1 MSNSVSPVPL
11 VLFGVP
17 FHNVT
22 FEEALQWVVDRV
34 RSGKPGVIATANLDF
49 LVLAQTDPELREV
62 LYDADLVIADGFP
75 PVKLAPFFGPALKGR
90 VTGSDITPMLAAR
103 AEKEGISIY
112 GLGAAEGVAVKAM
125 EVLKKRHP
133 DLKVAGAWS
142 PPYAPLD
149 KIDHAEIL
157 RRLDEAKPDILFTA
171 FGAPKQDKFN
181 HLHVKAWNVPVSI
194 GIGGT
199 LDFIAGVQTRAPVWV
214 QKLQCE
220 WLWRW
225 GTDPKRLTKRYV
237 TNIGFLIRA
246 IWLTL
251 QLKFGRNVPALID
264 PSVPPHWPDHGA
276 TYYDFLDCRA
286 GMVED
291 LCVAAG
297 LDQRERGFCIQEQ
310 RPQGVTTSVTISAIQ
325 KMGSS
330 GNVIIDLR
338 NVEMLRSDEVGM
350 LLELSKRVEKV
361 VLLHAGSKVRK
372 LFKFSKLT
380 DRLPLASTCAEAL
393 EFF

>member
-1 MSNSVSPVPL
+1 MSNSFSPAPL

-22 FEEALQWVVDRV
+22 FEEAIQWTVDRV

-49 LVLAQTDPELREV
+49 IVQAQHDVVLRNVLRE
-62 LYDADLVIADGFP
+62 ADLVIADGFP
-75 PVKLAPFFGPALKGR
+75 PVKLAPFYGPPLKGR

-103 AEKEGISIY
+103 AAKDGISIY
-112 GLGAAEGVAVKAM
+112 GLGAAEGVAAKAM

-149 KIDHAEIL
+149 KMDHAEIL
-157 RRLDEAKPDILFTA
+157 RRLAEAKPDILFTA

-181 HLHVKAWNVPVSI
+181 HMHVKHWRVPVSI

-251 QLKFGRNVPALID
+251 RLKLGRNVPAPID
-264 PSVPPHWPDHGA
+264 PLESPNWPEHGVHYEIFQKSRTA
-276 TYYDFLDCRA
+276 ILAVLDRLEACPTIKK
-286 GMVED
+286 VVID
-291 LCVAAG
+291 LC
-297 LDQRERGFCIQEQ
+297 
-310 RPQGVTTSVTISAIQ
+310 
-325 KMGSS
+325 
-330 GNVIIDLR
+330 
-338 NVEMLRSDEVGM
+338 NVEMLRSDEIGT
-350 LLELSKRVEKV
+350 LLELSKRVQKV

-372 LFKFSKLT
+372 LFEFSKLT

-393 EFF
+393 RILSE

>member
-1 MSNSVSPVPL
+1 MQNAFSPVPL

-22 FEEALQWVVDRV
+22 FEEAIQWTIDRV

-62 LYDADLVIADGFP
+62 LYEADLVIADGFP
-75 PVKLAPFFGPALKGR
+75 PVKLAPFFGPPLKGR

-133 DLKVAGAWS
+133 GLKVAGVWS

-149 KIDHAEIL
+149 KMDHAEIL
-157 RRLDEAKPDILFTA
+157 LRLEEAKPDILFTA

-181 HLHVKAWNVPVSI
+181 HMHVKTWKVPVSI

-199 LDFIAGVQTRAPVWV
+199 LDFIAGVQIRAPVWV

-237 TNIGFLIRA
+237 SNIVFLIRA
-246 IWLTL
+246 VWLTL
-251 QLKFGRNVPALID
+251 QLKLGRNIPALID
-264 PSVPPHWPDHGA
+264 PSAPPHWPEHGVVYHEFQ
-276 TYYDFLDCRA
+276 TLDPSEA
-286 GMVED
+286 
-291 LCVAAG
+291 
-297 LDQRERGFCIQEQ
+297 REASLLRGSDRREWQTLSEYL
-310 RPQGVTTSVTISAIQ
+310 
-325 KMGSS
+325 S
-330 GNVIIDLR
+330 GKVVIDLR
-338 NVEMLRSDEVGM
+338 NVEMLRSDEIGA

-361 VLLHAGSKVRK
+361 VLLHAGSKVWK
-372 LFKFSKLT
+372 LWEFSKLT
-380 DRLPLASTCAEAL
+380 DRLPLAKTCAEAL
-393 EFF
+393 QIFWE

>member
-1 MSNSVSPVPL
+1 MSNTFNPVPL

-22 FEEALQWVVDRV
+22 FDEAIQWAVDRV

-49 LVLAQTDPELREV
+49 LVLAQNDPQLREV
-62 LYDADLVIADGFP
+62 LYEADLVIADGFP
-75 PVKLAPFFGPALKGR
+75 PVKLAPFYGPPLKGR
-90 VTGSDITPMLAAR
+90 VTGSDITPMLAERAAR
-103 AEKEGISIY
+103 EGISVY
-112 GLGAAEGVAVKAM
+112 GLGAAEGVAAKAM

-133 DLKVAGAWS
+133 ELNVAGAWS

-149 KIDHAEIL
+149 QMNHAEIL

-181 HLHVKAWNVPVSI
+181 HLHVKTWKVPVAI

-214 QKLQCE
+214 QKIHCE

-246 IWLTL
+246 VWLTL
-251 QLKFGRNVPALID
+251 KLRLGKNIPATVD
-264 PSVPPHWPDHGA
+264 PSAPPHWPAH
-276 TYYDFLDCRA
+276 
-286 GMVED
+286 
-291 LCVAAG
+291 
-297 LDQRERGFCIQEQ
+297 
-310 RPQGVTTSVTISAIQ
+310 GVTYHEFQDLETVP
-325 KMGSS
+325 GDLS
-330 GNVIIDLR
+330 GNVVMDLR
-338 NVEMLRSDEVGM
+338 NVEWLSSLEIGV
-350 LLELSKRVEKV
+350 LLELSKRVRKV

-372 LFKFSKLT
+372 LFEFSKLT
-380 DRLPLASTCAEAL
+380 DRLPLAETCAEAL
-393 EFF
+393 RL

>member
-1 MSNSVSPVPL
+1 MQNTPL

-22 FEEALQWVVDRV
+22 FEEAIQWTVDRV

-49 LVLAQTDPELREV
+49 LVLAQTDSELRKV
-62 LYDADLVIADGFP
+62 LYEADLVIADGFP
-75 PVKLAPFFGPALKGR
+75 PVKLAPFFGPPLKGR

-112 GLGAAEGVAVKAM
+112 GLGAAEGVAAKAM

-133 DLKVAGAWS
+133 NLKVAGAWS

-149 KIDHAEIL
+149 KMDHAEIL
-157 RRLDEAKPDILFTA
+157 RRLAEAKPDILFTA

-181 HLHVKAWNVPVSI
+181 HMHVKTWNVPVAI

-237 TNIGFLIRA
+237 TNISFLFRA
-246 IWLTL
+246 VWLTL
-251 QLKFGRNVPALID
+251 QLKLGRNIPARID
-264 PSVPPHWPDHGA
+264 PSAPPHWPEHGVR
-276 TYYDFLDCRA
+276 YEDFSESRT
-286 GMVED
+286 
-291 LCVAAG
+291 
-297 LDQRERGFCIQEQ
+297 GFQPVQDSQDGC
-310 RPQGVTTSVTISAIQ
+310 PTLTKVV
-325 KMGSS
+325 
-330 GNVIIDLR
+330 IDLR
-338 NVEMLRSDEVGM
+338 NVEMLSSLEIGM

-361 VLLHAGSKVRK
+361 VLLHAGSKVWK

-380 DRLPLASTCAEAL
+380 DRLPLAKTCAEAL
-393 EFF
+393 RLIQL

>member
-1 MSNSVSPVPL
+1 MTLESAPGFAYPRGMSNSFSPVPL
-11 VLFGVP
+11 VIFGVP

-22 FEEALQWVVDRV
+22 FEEAIQWTVDRV
-34 RSGKPGVIATANLDF
+34 HSGKPGYIATANLDF
-49 LVLAQTDPELREV
+49 IVQAQHDTELRNV
-62 LYDADLVIADGFP
+62 LREADLVIADGFP
-75 PVKLAPFFGPALKGR
+75 PVKLAPFFGPPLKGR

-103 AEKEGISIY
+103 AEREGISIY
-112 GLGAAEGVAVKAM
+112 GLGAAEGVAAKAM

-133 DLKVAGAWS
+133 ALKVSGAWS

-149 KIDHAEIL
+149 KMDHAEIL
-157 RRLDEAKPDILFTA
+157 RRLGEAKPDILFTA

-181 HLHVKAWNVPVSI
+181 HMHVKHWNVPVAI

-237 TNIGFLIRA
+237 SNVVFMLRA

-251 QLKFGRNVPALID
+251 ELRVGRNVPALVD
-264 PSVPPHWPDHGA
+264 PSAPPHWPDHGVIYHEFQSLE
-276 TYYDFLDCRA
+276 TLP
-286 GMVED
+286 EN
-291 LCVAAG
+291 L
-297 LDQRERGFCIQEQ
+297 
-310 RPQGVTTSVTISAIQ
+310 
-325 KMGSS
+325 S
-330 GNVIIDLR
+330 GKVVIDLR
-338 NVEMLRSDEVGM
+338 NVEWLSSQEIGA
-350 LLELSKRVEKV
+350 LLELSKRVQKV

-372 LFKFSKLT
+372 LFEFSKLT
-380 DRLPLASTCAEAL
+380 DRLPIAATCAEAL
-393 EFF
+393 TFRC

>member
-1 MSNSVSPVPL
+1 MQNIPL

-22 FEEALQWVVDRV
+22 FEEAIQWVVDRV

-49 LVLAQTDPELREV
+49 IVQAQTDEELRNV
-62 LYDADLVIADGFP
+62 LREADLVIADGFP
-75 PVKLAPFFGPALKGR
+75 PVKLAPFYGPPLKGR

-112 GLGAAEGVAVKAM
+112 GLGAAEGVAMKAM
-125 EVLKKRHP
+125 AVLKGRHP
-133 DLKVAGAWS
+133 DLKIAGAWS

-149 KIDHAEIL
+149 KMNHAEIL
-157 RRLDEAKPDILFTA
+157 HRLAEAKPDILFTA

-181 HLHVKAWNVPVSI
+181 HMHVKEWNVPVAL

-225 GTDPKRLTKRYV
+225 GTDPKRLTKRYMS
-237 TNIGFLIRA
+237 NIVFLIRA

-251 QLKFGRNVPALID
+251 QLKFGRNIPAAVSSFD
-264 PSVPPHWPDHGA
+264 PPA
-276 TYYDFLDCRA
+276 
-286 GMVED
+286 
-291 LCVAAG
+291 
-297 LDQRERGFCIQEQ
+297 
-310 RPQGVTTSVTISAIQ
+310 GVTYHLFQTLEKLPTDL
-325 KMGSS
+325 S
-330 GNVIIDLR
+330 GKVVIDLR
-338 NVEMLRSDEVGM
+338 NVEMLCSDEIGA
-350 LLELSKRVEKV
+350 LLELQKSGTSVT
-361 VLLHAGSKVRK
+361 LLHAGSKIRK
-372 LFKFSKLT
+372 LWEFSKLS
-380 DRLPLASTCAEAL
+380 DRLPLAVSNVENGNL
-393 EFF
+393 G

>member
-1 MSNSVSPVPL
+1 MLRVMQNTPL

-22 FEEALQWVVDRV
+22 FEEAIQWTVDRV

-62 LYDADLVIADGFP
+62 LYEADLVIADGFP
-75 PVKLAPFFGPALKGR
+75 PVKLAPFFGPSLKGR

-112 GLGAAEGVAVKAM
+112 GLGAAEGVAMKAM
-125 EVLKKRHP
+125 AVLKHRHP
-133 DLKVAGAWS
+133 ALKIAGAWS

-149 KIDHAEIL
+149 KMDHAEIL

-181 HLHVKAWNVPVSI
+181 HMHVKTWNVPVSI

-237 TNIGFLIRA
+237 SNIAFLMRA

-251 QLKFGRNVPALID
+251 QLKLGRNIPATVD
-264 PSVPPHWPDHGA
+264 PSAPPHWPDHGVSYHEFQGLE
-276 TYYDFLDCRA
+276 TLPSDC
-286 GMVED
+286 
-291 LCVAAG
+291 
-297 LDQRERGFCIQEQ
+297 
-310 RPQGVTTSVTISAIQ
+310 
-325 KMGSS
+325 S
-330 GNVIIDLR
+330 GKVVIDLR
-338 NVEMLRSDEVGM
+338 NIEMLRSDEIGA
-350 LLELSKRVEKV
+350 LLELSKRAEKV
-361 VLLHAGSKVRK
+361 VLLHAGSKVWK
-372 LFKFSKLT
+372 LWEFSKLT
-380 DRLPLASTCAEAL
+380 GRLPLAKTCEEAL
-393 EFF
+393 KYFNPNFH